1 MGVTSEQDLDLRG
14 MTFLAWTDAAAP
26 GPDSPGRA
34 SRRAA
39 LAARLAP
46 AIERFAEKY
55 GQPPTVVLVAAVEDT
70 TGVAVPV
77 VVRPGI
83 GRGQF
88 WLGTRLVTAPVAART
103 GAATQSDGRA

>member
-1 MGVTSEQDLDLRG
+1 MGVISEQELDLRG
-14 MTFLAWTDAAAP
+14 MTFLAWADAAAP
-26 GPDSPGRA
+26 GPDGLGRTGRRA
-34 SRRAA
+34 S

-46 AIERFAEKY
+46 AVERFAEKY
-55 GQPPTVVLVAAVEDT
+55 GQLPTVVLVAAAEDT

-88 WLGTRLVTAPVAART
+88 WLGTRLGLAPAATRT
-103 GAATQSDGRA
+103 GSGDASG